1 MVKRMAVFCCALVL
15 CFLAAGC
22 DPDAGRHPFEIG
34 AYTWICQEGNYVFR
48 FESHPEKGYP
58 NIRDGELTHGEET
71 FFCKF
76 RFSPKTNWLSILIW
90 KDKYSAKYDSTELYG
105 YYDLSPDSFVLHIEW
120 LEGDFFEE
128 FDDKLPDELTF
139 IRTDLET
146 SDTDSE
152 ISGADTKTSGTGSE
166 TFG

>member
-22 DPDAGRHPFEIG
+22 DPYSGQRPFELG
-34 AYTWICQEGNYVFR
+34 EYTWICQEGNYVFR
-48 FESHPEKGYP
+48 FDSHPEKEDP
-58 NIRDGELTHGEET
+58 NVLDGELAYGEET
-71 FFCKF
+71 FFC
-76 RFSPKTNWLSILIW
+76 RFIFIGQTNRLSILIW

-105 YYDLSPDSFVLHIEW
+105 YCDLSPDSFVIHTEW
-120 LEGDFFEE
+120 IDGDFFEE

-152 ISGADTKTSGTGSE
+152 ISGADTKTSGTGAE